1 MEPRVYA
8 RPACRLPRD
17 STESARAGNPDAVM
31 EKQGGWAK
39 GSKVMRRYRE
49 DDDGFR
55 ENALHGVL

>member
-1 MEPRVYA
+1 MFPE
-8 RPACRLPRD
+8 
-17 STESARAGNPDAVM
+17 AGNPDAVA

-49 DDDGFR
+49 DDDGFT